1 MKFVYMVCL
10 VWHTRLYL
18 MVCGARCTVK
28 PYSDKLGADC
38 GTTFCIRDYFLYMV
52 SRFIPLY
59 RVIKAVLLYFS
70 APYRAGNNERTHQA
84 RLVLLIPRALKFQK
98 LNSVIY
104 AAASPIC
111 THRAADPTVRSSS
124 SASMVTLQ
132 SLSKCIGFAPRRP
145 TLRAGQNEAA
155 ERIRQ

>member
-10 VWHTRLYL
+10 VWHIRLYL
-18 MVCGARCTVK
+18 MVCGARGTV
-28 PYSDKLGADC
+28 LGADC